1 MVIND
6 VSALIEQLAP
16 LSYQESYDNSGLLVG
31 DPLSPLKGILVTL
44 DITPEVV
51 DEAQQKGLNLIVS
64 HHPIIF
70 SGLKKITGKTDVE
83 RVVIKAIK
91 NDIAIYSAH
100 TNLDSVIGGVNSK
113 IGEKLGLTNLEFLR
127 PLDGELIKLV
137 VFTPIKEAEVVR
149 NAMFKA
155 GAGHIGKYDCCSF
168 NLEGKGTFRAGE
180 GAKPFVGELNELHRE
195 PEVRIEVIVPK
206 VLLSKVIRE
215 MIAVHPYEEVAYDI
229 YPLLNTYN
237 RVGMGMIGELE
248 EPLTEKEFLDKVKN
262 NFRLKTIRYTPFLKK
277 NIKKVAFCGGSG
289 AFLINNAITSGADIF
304 ITGDVKYHQF
314 FDAEGK
320 IVIADIGHFESE
332 QFTIDIFYEY
342 LLKNLSKF
350 AVLKSEINTNPINY
364 I

>member
-6 VSALIEQLAP
+6 VTALIEQLAP
-16 LSYQESYDNSGLLVG
+16 LSYQESYDNSGLLIG
-31 DPLSPLKGILVTL
+31 DPQAPLQGILVTL
-44 DITPEVV
+44 DVTPEIV
-51 DEAQQKGLNLIVS
+51 DEACQKGLNLIVS

-70 SGLKKITGKTDVE
+70 SGLKKITGKNDVE

-113 IGEKLGLTNLEFLR
+113 IGEKLGLTNLKFLK

-137 VFTPIKEAEVVR
+137 VFVPTNEAEVVR
-149 NAMFKA
+149 GAMFKA
-155 GAGHIGKYDCCSF
+155 GAGHIGNYDCCSY
-168 NLEGKGTFRAGE
+168 NLKGEGTFRAGE
-180 GAKPFVGELNELHRE
+180 GAKPFVGELNELHYE

-206 VLLSKVIRE
+206 VALSKVIRE
-215 MIAVHPYEEVAYDI
+215 MIAEHPYEEVAYDI
-229 YPLLNTYN
+229 YPLLNTCN
-237 RVGMGMIGELE
+237 KVGIGMIGELE
-248 EPLTEKEFLDKVKN
+248 EPLSEKDFLEKVKN
-262 NFRLKTIRYTPFLKK
+262 DFRLKSIRHTPFLKK
-277 NIKKVAFCGGSG
+277 NIKKVAYCGGSG
-289 AFLINNAITSGADIF
+289 AFLINNAIASGADIF

>member
-6 VSALIEQLAP
+6 VTALIEQLAP
-16 LSYQESYDNSGLLVG
+16 LSYQESYDNSGLLIG
-31 DPLSPLKGILVTL
+31 APQAPLKGILVTL
-44 DITPEVV
+44 EVTPEIV
-51 DEAQQKGLNLIVS
+51 DEACQKGLNLIVS

-83 RVVIKAIK
+83 KVVVKAIK

-113 IGEKLGLTNLEFLR
+113 IGEKLGLTNLKFLK

-137 VFTPIKEAEVVR
+137 VFVPTNEAEVVR
-149 NAMFKA
+149 SAMFKA
-155 GAGHIGKYDCCSF
+155 GAGHIGNYDCCSF
-168 NLEGKGTFRAGE
+168 NLKGEGTFRAGE
-180 GAKPFVGELNELHRE
+180 GAKPFVGELNELHHE
-195 PEVRIEVIVPK
+195 PEVRIEVILPK

-215 MIAVHPYEEVAYDI
+215 MIAAHPYEEVAYDI

-237 RVGMGMIGELE
+237 NVGMGMIGELA
-248 EPLTEKEFLDKVKN
+248 EPLSEKEFLEKVKN
-262 NFRLKTIRYTPFLKK
+262 DFGLKSIRHTPFLKK

-289 AFLINNAITSGADIF
+289 AFLINNAIASGADIF